1 MHEESIHH
9 IETNKGS
16 QNDMCAPLWAQHHCL
31 YEQTTCCI
39 PQPHATPVDPQC
51 PHSVLTLCRL
61 HTHSKRRGN
70 PGKPPACRLLMWNN
84 WEHWG
89 FSTID
94 VCQIIHRPKWCT
106 PPPHY
111 IFKKV
116 PQFLPTPSPLT
127 TALPSCF
134 HFNTRAPSKKG
145 RHLAHAF
152 EDKK

>member
-1 MHEESIHH
+1 MYIINSGSECMKNPFTTYRLTKAHRMICGLPSERSI
-9 IETNKGS
+9 TACMS
-16 QNDMCAPLWAQHHCL
+16 R
-31 YEQTTCCI
+31 
-39 PQPHATPVDPQC
+39 QPAVL
-51 PHSVLTLCRL
+51 SVLSLCRL

-111 IFKKV
+111 IFKNV